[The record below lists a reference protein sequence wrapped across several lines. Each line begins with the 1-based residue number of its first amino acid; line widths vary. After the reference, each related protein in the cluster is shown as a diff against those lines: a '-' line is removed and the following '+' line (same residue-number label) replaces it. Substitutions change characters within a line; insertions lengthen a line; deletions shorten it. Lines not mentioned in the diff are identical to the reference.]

1 MYLACAEDADNVEEI
16 VRALLA
22 KGADVNKPS
31 LVEMKDEFD
40 DVVNALA
47 LGAASTDAVGG
58 GGKKLE
64 NELPLDAATHN
75 RNLELSLL
83 LLDSGSKMTA
93 KSAGRL
99 RKLKQLSLAGR
110 GLTTV
115 PAWLEEFKGLR
126 QLDLSDNKL
135 TALPSFLANIKGLV
149 KLDISGNPLESIPSE
164 VKGGSLKGILVYLR
178 QLAKSQ
184 AKWARIK
191 LMLVGKENVGKTTLL
206 HCLTTL
212 LHNPKAAKKSAS
224 DFFAATAKGK
234 KVPSHLRHMPLSTD
248 GIGMGELSRP
258 RERGRKEGQK
268 KASSYSSLLSGLPT
282 AARARDMAARIWSG
296 VK

>member
-1 MYLACAEDADNVEEI
+1 V
-16 VRALLA
+16 
-22 KGADVNKPS
+22 
-31 LVEMKDEFD
+31 
-40 DVVNALA
+40 
-47 LGAASTDAVGG
+47 
-58 GGKKLE
+58 
-64 NELPLDAATHN
+64 
-75 RNLELSLL
+75 
-83 LLDSGSKMTA
+83 
-93 KSAGRL
+93 
-99 RKLKQLSLAGR
+99 
-110 GLTTV
+110 V

-126 QLDLSDNKL
+126 QLDLSDNEL

-164 VKGGSLKGILVYLR
+164 VKSGSLKGILVYLR

-234 KVPSHLRHMPLSTD
+234 KVPSHLRYCARSCSRVRVCVAVD
-248 GIGMGELSRP
+248 GQMS
-258 RERGRKEGQK
+258 
-268 KASSYSSLLSGLPT
+268 
-282 AARARDMAARIWSG
+282 
-296 VK
+296 

>member
-1 MYLACAEDADNVEEI
+1 MSCRVLRSSHTCTTPDAQ
-16 VRALLA
+16 R
-22 KGADVNKPS
+22 
-31 LVEMKDEFD
+31 
-40 DVVNALA
+40 
-47 LGAASTDAVGG
+47 TQ
-58 GGKKLE
+58 
-64 NELPLDAATHN
+64 
-75 RNLELSLL
+75 
-83 LLDSGSKMTA
+83 SG
-93 KSAGRL
+93 GRL

-135 TALPSFLANIKGLV
+135 TALPPFLANIKGLV

-234 KVPSHLRHMPLSTD
+234 KVPSHLRYLLCAHVLSCVLWADRVGLLGQAFAAEHGRHRNGRVVDERLGGRPAQGQDRPGHLPDIRLWRAD
-248 GIGMGELSRP
+248 GVLPDASALPHRP
-258 RERGRKEGQK
+258 IHLPGRVQRRRGRPQ
-268 KASSYSSLLSGLPT
+268 SCPLLAQAGTRP
-282 AARARDMAARIWSG
+282 
-296 VK
+296 

>member
-1 MYLACAEDADNVEEI
+1 MPDAQ
-16 VRALLA
+16 R
-22 KGADVNKPS
+22 
-31 LVEMKDEFD
+31 
-40 DVVNALA
+40 
-47 LGAASTDAVGG
+47 TQ
-58 GGKKLE
+58 
-64 NELPLDAATHN
+64 
-75 RNLELSLL
+75 
-83 LLDSGSKMTA
+83 
-93 KSAGRL
+93 SAGRL

-135 TALPSFLANIKGLV
+135 TALPPFLANIKGLV

-234 KVPSHLRHMPLSTD
+234 KVPSHLRYLLLCAHMSCRVLWAD
-248 GIGMGELSRP
+248 RVGLLGQAFAAEHGRHRNGRVVNERLGGRP
-258 RERGRKEGQK
+258 TQGQ
-268 KASSYSSLLSGLPT
+268 
-282 AARARDMAARIWSG
+282 D
-296 VK
+296 